1 MARSTREIEGESAGL
16 MVEDPAVQD
25 RERSPAREALL
36 ATLPIRSRRRE
47 VWTGIFVIAGVLAVL
62 VALFTL
68 TDAATFRG
76 RYIVTT
82 VVPDAGGI
90 RRGDPVQMRGVNIGR
105 VQRFEMVPEGVAI
118 RLELEGEYRVPSD
131 SRILLRSAGMLGG
144 VVADVD
150 PGRATELLRG
160 GDILPGARVDGVFD
174 LAGDVGSRAN
184 DVLDRIRDAL
194 SDQTVTAL
202 GDGAAE
208 LRSLLTELNQL
219 TAEQRRGLGELTSSL
234 SRSAAGV
241 ERVATGPE
249 LSKVIA
255 RLEAMASETE
265 AVTASLGRV
274 STSLEV
280 ALARLERGEG
290 TLGKLS
296 VDESLYNNVS
306 EAAASLDSLLTDV
319 RTRPERYFRVRLF

>member
-1 MARSTREIEGESAGL
+1 
-16 MVEDPAVQD
+16 MVEDPVTAGRDQGPGRD
-25 RERSPAREALL
+25 ALL
-36 ATLPIRSRRRE
+36 ATVPTRSRRSE
-47 VWTGIFVIAGVLAVL
+47 VWTGVFVIAGVLAAL
-62 VALFTL
+62 IALFTL

-105 VQRFEMVPEGVAI
+105 VQRFDMVPEGVAI
-118 RLELEGEYRVPSD
+118 RLELEGEYRVPRD
-131 SRILLRSAGMLGG
+131 SHVLLRSAGMLGG
-144 VVADVD
+144 VVADVA
-150 PGRATELLRG
+150 PGQSADELRG
-160 GDILPGARVDGVFD
+160 GDVLPGARVDGVFD
-174 LAGDVGSRAN
+174 LAGNVGSRAS
-184 DVLDRIRDAL
+184 DVLERIRDAL
-194 SDQTVTAL
+194 SEQTVTAL
-202 GDGAAE
+202 GEGAAE
-208 LRSLLTELNQL
+208 LKVLLTELNHL
-219 TAEQRRGLGELTSSL
+219 AADQRRGLNELTSSL
-234 SRSAAGV
+234 SRTAEGV

-249 LSKVIA
+249 LTNIMA
-255 RLEAMASETE
+255 RLEAMARETE

-274 STSLEV
+274 SSSLEV

-290 TLGKLS
+290 TLGRLS